1 MLIAQG
7 LTDDALIQKLIA
19 LFVLDYEPCH
29 RAHLHVVP
37 PSPPMGAR
45 ERALLSTCTTAM
57 LLATV
62 WRHAAICELYR
73 DETSLCWSHDAST
86 DEACPPRARCG
97 GFWVVGG
104 APFPAGLPAPPSS
117 TNRGARGRAG
127 GRGPTALAGRCV
139 P

>member
-45 ERALLSTCTTAM
+45 ERALLSTCTTA
-57 LLATV
+57 
-62 WRHAAICELYR
+62 C
-73 DETSLCWSHDAST
+73 CW
-86 DEACPPRARCG
+86 PRCG
-97 GFWVVGG
+97 AMPLF
-104 APFPAGLPAPPSS
+104 ASFTAIKPAYAGRTTLP
-117 TNRGARGRAG
+117 
-127 GRGPTALAGRCV
+127 PTRHIRRALAVAVFGSWCALLSRSACL